1 MRILILYFFKNDDT
15 KAMGIVKKLAQ
26 TASAANHS
34 VDTVCGL
41 TDAENLRIAPYEY
54 VAVIVPVQGM
64 FGRKIPPKVSEVL
77 SHVGSAI
84 GKKGCALVIKG
95 GFFSWKT
102 CKALMSA
109 MEKEGIALDYSDV
122 VLNSDHA
129 AYVGKR
135 LG

>member
-1 MRILILYFFKNDDT
+1 MLLLYFFKSDNS
-15 KAMGIVKKLAQ
+15 KGSAILKKLAQ
-26 TASAANHS
+26 TASSANHS

-41 TDAENLRIAPYEY
+41 TDADTLRIAPYEY
-54 VAVIVPVQGM
+54 IAVLAPCTGM
-64 FGRKIPPKVSEVL
+64 FGRKVSPKVAEVL
-77 SHVGSAI
+77 ANLGSAI
-84 GKKGCALVIKG
+84 GKKGCALIVKS
-95 GFFSWKT
+95 GFFSWRT
-102 CKALMSA
+102 CKHLMSV